1 MKCYTG
7 SMEALRRNV
16 QPSVR
21 PRDNPLGTL
30 RVLAPEGVL
39 PQAADRLDPGL
50 PLYADETLLRVSRL
64 NLDSASF
71 RQLRQSCG
79 EDPRAIAAEILR
91 IVRERGKMQNPV
103 TGSGGMLLGEVLE
116 LGPGAPSRFQPGN
129 RVASLVSLT
138 LTPLHLEKILQV
150 RLETGQVEVEGHAVL
165 FASSP
170 AVRMPED
177 LPEPAALAALD
188 VCGAPAWFRRIAG
201 ASDRV
206 LILGAGKSGVLC
218 AYAAVQSLAPS
229 SLSLW
234 ATDVSE
240 PALARAA
247 ALGVFTRTLRADAQR
262 PLDFLEA
269 LRRAGAPEFDLV
281 VNACNAPETEAAAIL
296 AARPGGKVLFFN
308 MATRFSRAVLSA
320 EGLGRDVELVMGNG
334 YAEGH
339 AEYALD
345 LLRRHA
351 ALREFFQG

>member
-1 MKCYTG
+1 
-7 SMEALRRNV
+7 MEALRRNV

-21 PRDNPLGTL
+21 AGDNPLGTL
-30 RVLAPEGVL
+30 RVLAPEGAL
-39 PQAADRLDPGL
+39 PQAADRLDPGP

-64 NLDSASF
+64 NLDSASL
-71 RQLRQSCG
+71 RQLRRSCG
-79 EDPRAIAAEILR
+79 EDPGAVAAEVLR

-103 TGSGGMLLGEVLE
+103 TGSGGMLLGEVVE
-116 LGPGAPSRFQPGN
+116 LGPRAPARFHPGD

-150 RLETGQVEVEGHAVL
+150 RLDSGQIAVEGHAVL

-177 LPEPAALAALD
+177 LPESTALAALD
-188 VCGAPAWFRRIAG
+188 VCGAPAWLRRIAG
-201 ASDRV
+201 AGDRV

-218 AYAAVQSLAPS
+218 AYAAVEGLAPS
-229 SLSLW
+229 SPFLW

-247 ALGVFTRTLRADAQR
+247 ALGVFARTLRADAQR

-269 LRRAGAPEFDLV
+269 LRAAGAPEFDLV
-281 VNACNAPETEAAAIL
+281 VNACNAPETETAAIL

-320 EGLGRDVELVMGNG
+320 EGVGRDVELIMGNG

-339 AEYALD
+339 AEDTLD

>member
-1 MKCYTG
+1 M
-7 SMEALRRNV
+7 

-21 PRDNPLGTL
+21 PGDNPLGTL

-64 NLDSASF
+64 NLDSASI
-71 RQLRQSCG
+71 RQLRQGCG
-79 EDPRAIAAEILR
+79 EDPGAVAAEVLR

-103 TGSGGMLLGEVLE
+103 TGSGGMLLGEVVE
-116 LGPGAPSRFQPGN
+116 LGPRAPARFHPGD

-150 RLETGQVEVEGHAVL
+150 RLDTGQVAVEGHAVL

-188 VCGAPAWFRRIAG
+188 VCGAPAWVQRIVQPG
-201 ASDRV
+201 DRV
-206 LILGAGKSGVLC
+206 LILGAGKSGILS
-218 AYAAVQSLAPS
+218 AYASTQNFAPS
-229 SLSLW
+229 SSLW
-234 ATDVSE
+234 ATDLSE
-240 PALARAA
+240 SALGRAS
-247 ALGVFTRTLRADAQR
+247 ALGVFARTLRADAQR
-262 PLDFLEA
+262 PLDFLAA
-269 LRRAGAPEFDLV
+269 LREAGAPEFDLV
-281 VNACNAPETEAAAIL
+281 VNACNAPETETAAIL

-320 EGLGRDVELVMGNG
+320 EGLGRDVELIMGNG

-339 AEYALD
+339 VEYALD
-345 LLRRHA
+345 LLRRHK

>member
-1 MKCYTG
+1 
-7 SMEALRRNV
+7 MEALRRNI

-21 PRDNPLGTL
+21 PRDNPLGAL
-30 RVLAPEGVL
+30 RVLSPEGVL
-39 PQAADRLDPGL
+39 PQAADRLDPRL

-79 EDPRAIAAEILR
+79 EDPKAIAAEVLG
-91 IVRERGKMQNPV
+91 IVRERGKMQNPA
-103 TGSGGMLLGEVLE
+103 TGSGGMLLGEVVE
-116 LGPGAPSRFQPGN
+116 LGPRAPARFHPGD
-129 RVASLVSLT
+129 RIASLVSLT

-150 RLETGQVEVEGHAVL
+150 QLDTGQIEVEGHAVL

-188 VCGAPAWFRRIAG
+188 VCGAPAWVRRIVKPE
-201 ASDRV
+201 DRV

-218 AYAAVQSLAPS
+218 AYAAAQSIAPS
-229 SLSLW
+229 SALW

-240 PALARAA
+240 RALRHAA
-247 ALGVFTRTLRADAQR
+247 ALGVFTRTLPADAQR
-262 PLDFLEA
+262 PLDFLAA
-269 LRRAGAPEFDLV
+269 LRERGALDFDLV
-281 VNACNAPETEAAAIL
+281 VNACNAPETETAAIL

-320 EGLGRDVELVMGNG
+320 EGLGRDVELIMGNG

-345 LLRRHA
+345 LLRRHK
-351 ALREFFQG
+351 ALREFFQF